1 MFYLISQLGF
11 FLLAAAA
18 LGFVIGYVLSHWLS
32 RRDGDELKES
42 WRAKVL
48 NANRKV
54 DILRWELKTEAAQ
67 AAETIGGLQSALAEK
82 ESALVEL
89 TSQLREHRAEAEAWR
104 RKIAEAEEA
113 PSPVDSA
120 APLAELT
127 AQLQQQKTEAET
139 WRQRFTEAAHR
150 PDDTVEELTAQLQQ
164 QKTET
169 ETWRQRFSEAAHRPD
184 DTVEEL
190 TARLQ
195 QQKTETETW
204 RQRFSQAAHRPD
216 DTVAELTA
224 RLQQQKTET
233 ETWRQRFSQ
242 AAHRPDD
249 TVEELTAQ
257 LQQQKTETETWRQ
270 RFSQAAHRP
279 DDTVEELTAQ
289 LEQQKTEAE
298 TWRKKYAEREAS
310 LANPSEPSDKDSL
323 LDRLSGRLAEL
334 EQTLG
339 ASDALAYDAA
349 SEAQARNLELKRQ
362 LAAKD
367 AEIERLRNQLAFPSP
382 SLSANGTAANGNTG
396 NGDRDDL
403 KLIFGIGPA
412 LEKRLN
418 RFGIYTFWQIANW
431 TSEDIARL
439 DEQLPGFSGR
449 AQRDRWM
456 ASAHEQYVKK
466 YGEQRGGAS
475 G

>member
-1 MFYLISQLGF
+1 MLYLISQLGF

-18 LGFVIGYVLSHWLS
+18 LGFVVGYVLSHWLS

-67 AAETIGGLQSALAEK
+67 AAETVGGLQSALAEK

-120 APLAELT
+120 AALAELT
-127 AQLQQQKTEAET
+127 AQLQQQKAENRNLAPDDTVAELTAQLQQRKAETET
-139 WRQRFTEAAHR
+139 WRLRFTEAAHR
-150 PDDTVEELTAQLQQ
+150 PDDTVA
-164 QKTET
+164 
-169 ETWRQRFSEAAHRPD
+169 
-184 DTVEEL
+184 
-190 TARLQ
+190 
-195 QQKTETETW
+195 
-204 RQRFSQAAHRPD
+204 
-216 DTVAELTA
+216 
-224 RLQQQKTET
+224 
-233 ETWRQRFSQ
+233 
-242 AAHRPDD
+242 
-249 TVEELTAQ
+249 ELTAQ

-270 RFSQAAHRP
+270 RFSQAAHRA
-279 DDTVEELTAQ
+279 DDTVAELTAQ
-289 LEQQKTEAE
+289 LQQQKTEAE

>member
-120 APLAELT
+120 AALAELT
-127 AQLQQQKTEAET
+127 AQLQQRKAETET
-139 WRQRFTEAAHR
+139 WRLRFTEAAHR
-150 PDDTVEELTAQLQQ
+150 ADDTVA
-164 QKTET
+164 
-169 ETWRQRFSEAAHRPD
+169 
-184 DTVEEL
+184 EL

-249 TVEELTAQ
+249 TVAELTAQ

-418 RFGIYTFWQIANW
+418 RFGIYTFWQIANG

>member
-1 MFYLISQLGF
+1 MLYLISQLGF

-18 LGFVIGYVLSHWLS
+18 LGFVVGYVLSHWLS

-67 AAETIGGLQSALAEK
+67 AAETVGGLQSALAEK

-120 APLAELT
+120 AALAELT
-127 AQLQQQKTEAET
+127 AQLQQQKAENRNLVPDDTVAELTAQLQQRKAETET
-139 WRQRFTEAAHR
+139 WRLRFTEAAHR
-150 PDDTVEELTAQLQQ
+150 ADDTVAELTAQLQQ

-169 ETWRQRFSEAAHRPD
+169 ETWRQRFAE
-184 DTVEEL
+184 
-190 TARLQ
+190 
-195 QQKTETETW
+195 
-204 RQRFSQAAHRPD
+204 AAHRPD

-233 ETWRQRFSQ
+233 
-242 AAHRPDD
+242 
-249 TVEELTAQ
+249 
-257 LQQQKTETETWRQ
+257 
-270 RFSQAAHRP
+270 
-279 DDTVEELTAQ
+279 
-289 LEQQKTEAE
+289 E

-382 SLSANGTAANGNTG
+382 SLSASGTAANGNTG

-403 KLIFGIGPA
+403 KLIFG
-412 LEKRLN
+412 
-418 RFGIYTFWQIANW
+418 
-431 TSEDIARL
+431 
-439 DEQLPGFSGR
+439 
-449 AQRDRWM
+449 
-456 ASAHEQYVKK
+456 
-466 YGEQRGGAS
+466 
-475 G
+475 

>member
-18 LGFVIGYVLSHWLS
+18 LGFVVGYVLSHWLS

-120 APLAELT
+120 AALAELTAQLQQQKAENRNLAPDDTVAELT

-139 WRQRFTEAAHR
+139 WRQRFSQAAHL
-150 PDDTVEELTAQLQQ
+150 PDDTVAELTAQLQQ

-169 ETWRQRFSEAAHRPD
+169 ETWRQ
-184 DTVEEL
+184 
-190 TARLQ
+190 
-195 QQKTETETW
+195 
-204 RQRFSQAAHRPD
+204 
-216 DTVAELTA
+216 
-224 RLQQQKTET
+224 
-233 ETWRQRFSQ
+233 
-242 AAHRPDD
+242 
-249 TVEELTAQ
+249 
-257 LQQQKTETETWRQ
+257 
-270 RFSQAAHRP
+270 
-279 DDTVEELTAQ
+279 
-289 LEQQKTEAE
+289 
-298 TWRKKYAEREAS
+298 KYAEREAS

-323 LDRLSGRLAEL
+323 LDRLSGRIAEL